1 MAIRPSERPPGRIVP
16 SRGMDL
22 GSSVP
27 RGSPWDRG
35 AGVRRGSVLAEPG
48 KGVGSRIPI
57 PVTEI
62 HMYRSIVLPL
72 DGSSFAEEAL
82 PLAAR
87 LALGAGAKLHLV
99 HVIRPAP
106 DVDFKTP
113 EEDLAWRTQVREAAS
128 SALGELAAGLRK
140 GGVTAHAEVR
150 EGRTVEAI
158 LECAREHEA
167 DLLVLTTH
175 GAGGFRRWWLG
186 SVADALLRRGETPVL
201 LVRPW
206 DDTSDRETAQPR
218 FRKVLVPLDGSPASE
233 AVLPHAR
240 WLREENDSSLVLVR
254 VVPSPLEVG
263 SLYGIPS
270 VRVEGDGHRLQR
282 DAAREYLEEVA
293 ARLEAGGTNG
303 PPPELRVVEASSAAE
318 GVLEAA
324 RVNGVDVIALSTQGR
339 SGLGRTMFG
348 SVGDKII
355 RGAVVPVLAVGAG
368 VGDSDRQKSVG
379 SNPLNP

>member
-1 MAIRPSERPPGRIVP
+1 
-16 SRGMDL
+16 
-22 GSSVP
+22 
-27 RGSPWDRG
+27 
-35 AGVRRGSVLAEPG
+35 
-48 KGVGSRIPI
+48 
-57 PVTEI
+57 
-62 HMYRSIVLPL
+62 MYRSIILPL

-87 LALGAGAKLHLV
+87 LAMGVDAELHLV

-113 EEDLAWRTQVREAAS
+113 EEDLTWRTQVREAAS
-128 SALGELAAGLRK
+128 SALGELAAKLRRS
-140 GGVTAHAEVR
+140 GVVTHAEVR
-150 EGRTVEAI
+150 EGGTVDAI
-158 LECAREHEA
+158 LESAREHGA
-167 DLLVLTTH
+167 DLVVLTTH

-186 SVADALLRRGETPVL
+186 SVADALLRKGEFPVL

-206 DDTSDRETAQPR
+206 DDTSDREAAEPR

-240 WLREENDSSLVLVR
+240 WLRETRDSGLVLVR

-270 VRVEGDGHRLQR
+270 VRAGGEGHRRQR
-282 DAAREYLEEVA
+282 EAAREYLEDVA
-293 ARLEAGGTNG
+293 ERLGTAGGEA

-318 GVLEAA
+318 GILEAA
-324 RVNGVDVIALSTQGR
+324 RVNGADMIALSTQGR

-348 SVGDKII
+348 SVGDKVI
-355 RGAVVPVLAVGAG
+355 RGAVVPVLAVG
-368 VGDSDRQKSVG
+368 VGPGD
-379 SNPLNP
+379 